1 MERYQGTS
9 GAAWAAA
16 GRVRRPRGPPCEIP
30 GGGKGLTVLYG
41 NPGSRMKAWLESIE
55 CDAESEA
62 EGAPR
67 ESKMARATAKN
78 MGKELIPNFCQF

>member
-1 MERYQGTS
+1 
-9 GAAWAAA
+9 
-16 GRVRRPRGPPCEIP
+16 
-30 GGGKGLTVLYG
+30 
-41 NPGSRMKAWLESIE
+41 MKAWLESIE